1 MVKRKLSNLFKSS
14 SKEFHYLI
22 SQKVIKFIV
31 LHLFFVVFFAILY
44 WFSDIIMSTFPDF
57 AKKHLGLVEG
67 DFGNRGE
74 NSQDLFYY
82 FWFSAV
88 TQTTV
93 GYGGL
98 IDKNGKSIQI
108 IKSDYLWRFFNMAQ
122 LISIFIIPVIVLYWM
137 PEDGKY
143 LFF

>member
-44 WFSDIIMSTFPDF
+44 WFSDIVMSTFPDF

-98 IDKNGKSIQI
+98 IDKNGKAIQI